1 MLEGK
6 SRGIKNVT
14 LVSAGKMRFA
24 RCLNYGKSVPNKAK
38 FQGFHAWK
46 SFKISKPSPINKET
60 RHPKSGR
67 PDPKNREKTQK
78 SSSTTFPLLVVSW
91 LQALCFVPGARPSD
105 FLGRPPWMMS

>member
-38 FQGFHAWK
+38 FQGFPCMEV
-46 SFKISKPSPINKET
+46 FQN
-60 RHPKSGR
+60 
-67 PDPKNREKTQK
+67 Q
-78 SSSTTFPLLVVSW
+78 
-91 LQALCFVPGARPSD
+91 QAQSNQ
-105 FLGRPPWMMS
+105 